1 MESYVSFQ
9 PFVHELAKIQCP
21 TLILNGEFDFLTP
34 RLCHD
39 TLRQNIR
46 SSRLMIVPRAF
57 HAFTLEY
64 PELTV
69 RIVEAFV
76 RSVLEGKWQGDQ
88 SVWVASEDPHSD
100 VLATRCI
107 GDHLRAV
114 FVCPPDHQ
122 PKAEDAWR
130 VPLSGSEAV
139 KPAGKSAKSATVAP
153 KKTAAE
159 KKSPTAKPVTGK
171 ATLPR
176 KTAGKTTKTPAA
188 RAAQSTKKG

>member
-1 MESYVSFQ
+1 
-9 PFVHELAKIQCP
+9 
-21 TLILNGEFDFLTP
+21 
-34 RLCHD
+34 
-39 TLRQNIR
+39 
-46 SSRLMIVPRAF
+46 MIVPRAF

-100 VLATRCI
+100 VLATRCM

-122 PKAEDAWR
+122 PKAEDQWR
-130 VPLSGSEAV
+130 DPLPGSEA
-139 KPAGKSAKSATVAP
+139 AKSGRKSVGPAAAAP
-153 KKTAAE
+153 RKTAAE
-159 KKSPTAKPVTGK
+159 KKSPTAKPVVGK
-171 ATLPR
+171 TAAP
-176 KTAGKTTKTPAA
+176 KTAAGKTAKTPAA
-188 RAAQSTKKG
+188 KAAQSTRKG